1 MSPIETI
8 FARSTAPGK
17 AGIAVLRLSGPRAGA
32 VLSDLTGRALP
43 SPRMA
48 SLATFR
54 DPGNG
59 QAIDQGLALWFPAPA
74 SFTGED
80 VVEIHCHGSRAVVAE
95 FYRILSETEGCR
107 PAEAG
112 EFTRRAFDNGR
123 MDLTQVEG
131 LADLLEA
138 ETAAQQRQALR
149 QMEGELGRLYDS
161 WRDRLVRS
169 LAHVEAEIDFPEEDL
184 PGDMLEPVRKDV
196 ASLQKDIS
204 RHLADGRRGERLRDG
219 FRIAIIGAP
228 NVGKSSLL
236 NALSRRDAAIVS
248 DIAGTTR
255 DVIEVHLDIEG
266 YPVLLADTAGI
277 RETLD
282 PVEREGVV
290 RSEQRMA
297 DADLVIEVLDARDP
311 VSQVPGDDR
320 HIRVLNKIDL
330 APDATV
336 PEGGLALSVRE
347 GHGIGALIGAI
358 TDRLK
363 LSDDNGGQSDL
374 PLTRA
379 RHRQALERAMVSLDR
394 FHHAVLSE
402 LAAEDLRLAM
412 REIGRI
418 TGSVDVED
426 LLDVIFRDF
435 CIGK

>member
-17 AGIAVLRLSGPRAGA
+17 AGIAVLRLSGPRAGT

-59 QAIDQGLALWFPAPA
+59 QAIDQGLALWFPGPA

-95 FYRILSETEGCR
+95 FYRVLSEAEGCR

-131 LADLLEA
+131 LADLLDA

-149 QMEGELGRLYDS
+149 QMEGELGRLYDG

-196 ASLQKDIS
+196 VSLQSDIH

-311 VSQVPGDDR
+311 VSPVPGDDR

-336 PEGGLALSVRE
+336 PAGALTLSVRE
-347 GHGIGALIGAI
+347 GQGIGALIAAI

-363 LSDDNGGQSDL
+363 LSDDSVSQSDL

-394 FHHAVLSE
+394 FHQAALPE